1 MVQSVMRYNQ
11 MFTIQTN
18 ITIPLD
24 VSIKAGDLIHCD
36 FPELK
41 VQKVRRQ
48 MINLVYIYV
57 STCLSRGTPQNRS
70 VVFHL

>member
-41 VQKVRRQ
+41 GSKGTETNDQSGE
-48 MINLVYIYV
+48 YIW
-57 STCLSRGTPQNRS
+57 
-70 VVFHL
+70 